1 MSVQKAEYETANLFS
16 IDVQLVDGQTNDEE
30 NLNPD
35 IWVVQPYRRIDVP
48 LWEKNKKKK
57 KGKIYRIDYPVCI
70 CTVWLCVCVCVFTR
84 RRIIMDWRMRNRRWI
99 SLCVRKRV
107 ESRKKG

>member
-1 MSVQKAEYETANLFS
+1 MSVQKIEYETANLFS
-16 IDVQLVDGQTNDEE
+16 IDVQLVDGQTNDEA

-57 KGKIYRIDYPVCI
+57 KKEKS
-70 CTVWLCVCVCVFTR
+70 TV
-84 RRIIMDWRMRNRRWI
+84 
-99 SLCVRKRV
+99 
-107 ESRKKG
+107 

>member
-1 MSVQKAEYETANLFS
+1 MSVQKIEYETANLFS

-57 KGKIYRIDYPVCI
+57 KKEKS
-70 CTVWLCVCVCVFTR
+70 TV
-84 RRIIMDWRMRNRRWI
+84 
-99 SLCVRKRV
+99 
-107 ESRKKG
+107 